1 MTQMGTH
8 PGPGY
13 PVPPNPPAGPPSSG
27 PPAGPP
33 PLGPPEPT
41 PPHGPGVVAPFPAP
55 PRERNPRIWIG
66 LGAAALVLILCVG
79 GGVVGFVAYGV
90 HQLNAASDA
99 VDNFLTAVERQ
110 RYAAAYK
117 MQCSAARQAQSRGE
131 FAGQFDHG
139 NRLVSH
145 SLSQPESVNIG
156 GTSAY
161 AVPAELRYADGTEGE
176 ERFVVIPERAGGSDL
191 AVCGVER

>member
-13 PVPPNPPAGPPSSG
+13 PVPPTPPTPPPA
-27 PPAGPP
+27 
-33 PLGPPEPT
+33 GPPEPT
-41 PPHGPGVVAPFPAP
+41 PPRGPGVVAPFPAP

-66 LGAAALVLILCVG
+66 LGAAALVLVLCVG
-79 GGVVGFVAYGV
+79 GGIAGFAAYGV
-90 HQLNAASDA
+90 HQINAASSA
-99 VDNFLTAVERQ
+99 VDRFLTAVEQQ
-110 RYAAAYK
+110 RYSAAYR
-117 MQCSAARQAQSRGE
+117 MQCAAARQAQSRSE
-131 FAGQFDHG
+131 FAGQFNQG

-161 AVPAELRYADGTEGE
+161 AVPAQLRYADGAAGE
-176 ERFVVIPERAGGSDL
+176 ERFVVIPETAGGSDL